1 MNKFFVRDGCI
12 WIRLQDHERQRNA
25 LFLPEKYR
33 KRAMCEA
40 HGTLLTG
47 HNAVN
52 KTYMRISDS
61 YFWPEMVNDIAK
73 HISSCLQCQ
82 VHKTAKPK
90 QVPLHPL
97 PLVDQP
103 NQRVHVDLFGPLKTS
118 KNRNSSFYALQMH
131 SQNMLK

>member
-47 HNAVN
+47 HDAVN

-61 YFWPEMVNDIAK
+61 YFWPGMVNDIAK

-82 VHKTAKPK
+82 VRKTAKPK

-103 NQRVHVDLFGPLKTS
+103 NQRVHVDLFGP
-118 KNRNSSFYALQMH
+118 
-131 SQNMLK
+131 